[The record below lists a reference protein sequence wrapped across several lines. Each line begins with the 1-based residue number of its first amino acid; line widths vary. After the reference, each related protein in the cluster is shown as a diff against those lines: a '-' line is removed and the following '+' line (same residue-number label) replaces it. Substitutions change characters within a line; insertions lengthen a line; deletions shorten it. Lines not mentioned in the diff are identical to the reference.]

1 MRSISEAGL
10 LLIKQAEGLRLAP
23 YQDSKGV
30 WTIGYGHTKG
40 ITQETD
46 VITREEAEELL
57 HNDLEIAQGDVE
69 RLVKMPLTDNQYSA
83 LVSLVFNTGADPLRL
98 TLGRKLNSGDYS
110 GAADE
115 FLKWSHA
122 GGEILPG
129 LLKRR
134 GLERGLFLKE

>member
-57 HNDLEIAQGDVE
+57 RNDLETAQGDVE
-69 RLVKMPLTDNQYSA
+69 RLVRVPLSENQYSA

-98 TLGRKLNSGDYS
+98 TLGRKLNAGDYS
-110 GAADE
+110 GAAGE

-122 GGEILPG
+122 GGEVLPG

-134 GLERGLFLKE
+134 GLERGLFLQE